1 MDETVGEPMTFH
13 EVKERINDLLMHE
26 RKGKALSD
34 YVEKLRGQA
43 VIEDMAEGSPDI
55 WERVFDSFLDGQKP
69 S

>member
-1 MDETVGEPMTFH
+1 
-13 EVKERINDLLMHE
+13 MHE

-34 YVEKLRGQA
+34 YVEKLRGEA
-43 VIEDMAEGSPDI
+43 VIEDVAGESQDI